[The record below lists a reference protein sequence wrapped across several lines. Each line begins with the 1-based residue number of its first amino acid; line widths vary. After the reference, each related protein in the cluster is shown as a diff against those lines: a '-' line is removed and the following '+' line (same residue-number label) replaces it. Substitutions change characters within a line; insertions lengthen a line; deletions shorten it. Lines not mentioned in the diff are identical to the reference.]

1 MTRLAPLLGAS
12 YFLFGMRAI
21 MGRGRRPAPQRTTA
35 PEQRQQRR
43 LLAGVLL
50 FLSGVAALV
59 FQVIWIKQLSLVVGV
74 DVYAVTTAV
83 SAFFAGLG
91 VGGFVLGRLAD
102 RATRPAA
109 FYLALELAIALC
121 AVITTLVLA
130 RFAPA
135 FATMEQW
142 FAPLPWACVFGLV
155 GIPAFLM
162 GGTLPALARALAPAA
177 GQAGSVGGALY
188 AANTAG
194 AVVGALAP
202 VFVLIPALGVQGA
215 ALAAAG
221 LNVAAGLGALLLP
234 ARSPTS
240 ATVAP
245 AGQVAARRV
254 PTPEGAAMSADARMA
269 LGLYAIAGGLALGYE
284 VVWSQVIVQ
293 FISTRAF
300 AFSVVLATY
309 LTGLAVGAAILA
321 RFADRI
327 RRPWAVFGLLLA
339 GAGVV
344 ALAEVALLGRWL
356 AGTQTAAEAMM
367 LAWTGNALA
376 GASARFLVAASCIVL
391 APTLLLGAA
400 FPLALRLV
408 AGGQAGRTG
417 GNVGAVVSVNTLGG
431 VLGAL
436 VTGLVLVPALGLVRT
451 LALLALAAAV
461 LGLLA
466 VWREKPALRWA
477 RAGGWGVLAVAV
489 LLAAATPAGHLAELL
504 AESRRGALVAYE
516 EGRGATVAVLE
527 QSMGRNR
534 FRRLYIQ
541 GVSNSGD
548 AMPSLRYMRLQAL
561 LPLLIHSGEPR
572 SALVIG
578 MGTGI
583 TAGALLRYPGLEK
596 RVVAELLPAVVRA
609 ASQFSGN
616 YGVAADPRVDIRMRD
631 GRRELLRS
639 NDAYDLITLE
649 PPPPAAAGV
658 VNLYSRDFYALARD
672 RLNAGGVV
680 AQWLPLA
687 TQNGED
693 TRSLVRAFID
703 VFPHASLW
711 TTDFH
716 EMLLVGAMTP
726 MELDASRIAS
736 RMAEPQV
743 AATLAEVGV
752 GSPAALLATWVTD
765 RKGLVAWVADALPV
779 TDDHPRIEYG
789 TWLRPG
795 VFQQTLPSLLA
806 LRTPPPVVNADDA
819 LAAAIPAEAERLRL
833 FYAAGLHAQAG
844 EREAWRRDIVQLM
857 RLDGDNPYY
866 SWFTGGA
873 RRQGGSSAPDGA
885 GVKGRAGAG

>member
-1 MTRLAPLLGAS
+1 
-12 YFLFGMRAI
+12 
-21 MGRGRRPAPQRTTA
+21 MGRGRRAAPQRTKA
-35 PEQRQQRR
+35 PEPPQQRR

-91 VGGFVLGRLAD
+91 LGGFVLGRLAD

-109 FYLALELAIALC
+109 FYLALELAIAVC

-135 FATMEQW
+135 FAAMEQW
-142 FAPLPWACVFGLV
+142 FAPLPWACVFVLV
-155 GIPAFLM
+155 GAPAFLM

-202 VFVLIPALGVQGA
+202 VFVLIPAFGVQGA

-240 ATVAP
+240 ATEAAADPAGSAATRRAP
-245 AGQVAARRV
+245 A
-254 PTPEGAAMSADARMA
+254 PESAIMTADARLA

-344 ALAEVALLGRWL
+344 ALAEVAVLGRWL
-356 AGTQTAAEAMM
+356 AGTQTAVEAVMF
-367 LAWTGNALA
+367 AWTGNALA
-376 GASARFLVAASCIVL
+376 GASARFLVAAGSIVL

-431 VLGAL
+431 VMGAL

-489 LLAAATPAGHLAELL
+489 LLAATTPAGRLAELL

-516 EGRGATVAVLE
+516 EARGATVAVLE
-527 QSMGRNR
+527 QNMGRNR

-561 LPLLIHSGEPR
+561 LPLVIHSGEPR

-616 YGVAADPRVDIRMRD
+616 YGVAADPRIDIRMRD

-639 NDAYDLITLE
+639 HDRYDLITLE

-672 RLNAGGVV
+672 RLNAGGMV

-716 EMLLVGAMTP
+716 EMLLVGSMTP

-765 RKGLVAWVADALPV
+765 RKGLAAWVGDAPAV

-789 TWLRPG
+789 AWLRPG

-806 LRTPPPVVNADDA
+806 LRTPPPVVNPGDE
-819 LAAAIPAEAERLRL
+819 LTAAIAAEGERLGL

-844 EREAWRRDIVQLM
+844 EREAWRRDIVRLM

-866 SWFTGGA
+866 SWFTGGP
-873 RRQGGSSAPDGA
+873 RQKGGSAGPGGA
-885 GVKGRAGAG
+885 GVRGAGAG

>member
-1 MTRLAPLLGAS
+1 
-12 YFLFGMRAI
+12 
-21 MGRGRRPAPQRTTA
+21 MGRGRRAASQRTKA
-35 PEQRQQRR
+35 PEPPQQRR

-91 VGGFVLGRLAD
+91 LGGFVLGRLAD

-109 FYLALELAIALC
+109 FYLALELAIAVC

-135 FATMEQW
+135 FAAMEQW
-142 FAPLPWACVFGLV
+142 FAPLPWACVFVLV
-155 GIPAFLM
+155 GAPAFLM

-202 VFVLIPALGVQGA
+202 VFVLIPAFGVQGA

-240 ATVAP
+240 ATEAAADPAGSAATRRAP
-245 AGQVAARRV
+245 A
-254 PTPEGAAMSADARMA
+254 PESAIMTADARLA

-321 RFADRI
+321 RFVDRI

-344 ALAEVALLGRWL
+344 ALAEVAVLGRWL
-356 AGTQTAAEAMM
+356 AGTQTAVEAVMF
-367 LAWTGNALA
+367 AWTGNALA
-376 GASARFLVAASCIVL
+376 GASARFLVAAGSIVL

-431 VLGAL
+431 VMGAL

-489 LLAAATPAGHLAELL
+489 LLAATTPAGRLAELL

-516 EGRGATVAVLE
+516 EARGATVAVLE
-527 QSMGRNR
+527 QNMGRNR

-561 LPLLIHSGEPR
+561 LPLVIHSGEPR

-616 YGVAADPRVDIRMRD
+616 YGVAADPRIDIRMRD

-639 NDAYDLITLE
+639 HDRYDLITLE

-672 RLNAGGVV
+672 RLNAGGIV

-716 EMLLVGAMTP
+716 EMLLVGSMTP

-765 RKGLVAWVADALPV
+765 RKGLAAWVGDAPAV

-789 TWLRPG
+789 AWLRPG

-806 LRTPPPVVNADDA
+806 LRTPPPVVNPGDE
-819 LAAAIPAEAERLRL
+819 LTAAIAAEGERLGL

-844 EREAWRRDIVQLM
+844 EREAWRRDIVRLM

-866 SWFTGGA
+866 SWFTGGP
-873 RRQGGSSAPDGA
+873 RQKGGSAGPGGA
-885 GVKGRAGAG
+885 GVRGAGAG

>member
-1 MTRLAPLLGAS
+1 
-12 YFLFGMRAI
+12 
-21 MGRGRRPAPQRTTA
+21 MGRGRRPAPRRTTA
-35 PEQRQQRR
+35 PEQRQQHH
-43 LLAGVLL
+43 LLARLLL

-91 VGGFVLGRLAD
+91 LGGFTLGRLAD
-102 RATRPAA
+102 RSARPAI
-109 FYLALELAIALC
+109 FYLALELAIAVC

-142 FAPLPWACVFGLV
+142 LMPLPWICVFGLV
-155 GIPAFLM
+155 GVPAFLM
-162 GGTLPALARALAPAA
+162 GGTLPALARALTPAA

-202 VFVLIPALGVQGA
+202 VFVLIPAFGVQGA

-234 ARSPTS
+234 ARSPAA
-240 ATVAP
+240 ATEAP
-245 AGQVAARRV
+245 AGPAPAARHAPSPRAA
-254 PTPEGAAMSADARMA
+254 PTMTADARLA

-367 LAWTGNALA
+367 FAWTGNSLA
-376 GASARFLVAASCIVL
+376 GASARFLVAAGSIVL

-431 VLGAL
+431 VMGAL
-436 VTGLVLVPALGLVRT
+436 LTGLVLVPALGLVRT

-466 VWREKPALRWA
+466 VWREKPASRWA
-477 RAGGWGVLAVAV
+477 RVGGWGVLAVAV
-489 LLAAATPAGHLAELL
+489 LLAVTTPAGRLAELL
-504 AESRRGALVAYE
+504 MESRRGALVAYE
-516 EGRGATVAVLE
+516 EARGATVAVLE

-561 LPLLIHSGEPR
+561 LPLIIHSGEPR

-583 TAGALLRYPGLEK
+583 TAGALLRYPGMEK

-609 ASQFSGN
+609 APHFSGN
-616 YGVAADPRVDIRMRD
+616 YGVATDPRIDIRMRD

-639 NDAYDLITLE
+639 HDRYDLITLE

-672 RLNAGGVV
+672 RLAAGGMV

-716 EMLLVGAMTP
+716 EMLLVGSMTP
-726 MELDASRIAS
+726 VELDAGRIAR
-736 RMAEPQV
+736 RMADPQV
-743 AATLAEVGV
+743 ATTLAEVGV

-765 RKGLVAWVADALPV
+765 RNGLAAWAGNAAAV

-795 VFQQTLPSLLA
+795 VFQQTLPSLLQTQ
-806 LRTPPPVVNADDA
+806 TPPPVINAGSE
-819 LAAAIPAEAERLRL
+819 LAAATAVESERLRL

-844 EREAWRRDIVQLM
+844 DREAWRRDIVRLM
-857 RLDGDNPYY
+857 QRAGDNPYY

-873 RRQGGSSAPDGA
+873 RKPAGSAAPGGSGPGAMRGGGA
-885 GVKGRAGAG
+885 G

>member
-1 MTRLAPLLGAS
+1 
-12 YFLFGMRAI
+12 
-21 MGRGRRPAPQRTTA
+21 MGRGRRAAPQRTTA
-35 PEQRQQRR
+35 PEPRQQRQR
-43 LLAGVLL
+43 LAGALL

-59 FQVIWIKQLSLVVGV
+59 FQIIWIKQLSLVVGV

-91 VGGFVLGRLAD
+91 LGGFVLGRLAD

-109 FYLALELAIALC
+109 FYLALELAIAAC

-135 FATMEQW
+135 FAVMEQW
-142 FAPLPWACVFGLV
+142 FAPLPWACVFVLV
-155 GIPAFLM
+155 GAPAFLM

-177 GQAGSVGGALY
+177 GRAGFVGGALY

-202 VFVLIPALGVQGA
+202 VFILIPAFGVQGA

-234 ARSPTS
+234 APSPTPAKETLAVTDRPTARS
-240 ATVAP
+240 TARRAP
-245 AGQVAARRV
+245 A
-254 PTPEGAAMSADARMA
+254 PTGAVMSTDARLA

-339 GAGVV
+339 GAGVI

-417 GNVGAVVSVNTLGG
+417 GHVGAVVSVNTLGG

-436 VTGLVLVPALGLVRT
+436 VTGLVLVPAFGLVRT

-466 VWREKPALRWA
+466 VWREQPALRRA

-489 LLAAATPAGHLAELL
+489 LLAATTPAGRLAELL
-504 AESRRGALVAYE
+504 TESRRGALVAYE
-516 EGRGATVAVLE
+516 ETRGATVAVLE

-561 LPLLIHSGEPR
+561 LPLVIHSGEPR

-616 YGVAADPRVDIRMRD
+616 YGVAADPRIDIRMRD

-639 NDAYDLITLE
+639 NDRYDLITLE

-672 RLNAGGVV
+672 RLNAGGMV

-716 EMLLVGAMTP
+716 EMLLVGSMTP
-726 MELDASRIAS
+726 MELDAGRIAS

-752 GSPAALLATWVTD
+752 ASPAALLATWVTD
-765 RKGLVAWVADALPV
+765 RKGLAAWVGDVPAV

-789 TWLRPG
+789 AWLRPG

-806 LRTPPPVVNADDA
+806 LRTPPPVVNPGDE
-819 LAAAIPAEAERLRL
+819 LTAAIAAEGERLGL

-844 EREAWRRDIVQLM
+844 EREAWRRDIVRLM

-866 SWFTGGA
+866 SWFTGGP
-873 RRQGGSSAPDGA
+873 RRPGGSAAPGGA
-885 GVKGRAGAG
+885 GVRGPGAG